1 MSGFLSGRTS
11 LTSVATENLE
21 DGAVTTAK
29 IADVNVST
37 GKVADDAV
45 TLAKMAPGT
54 DGNLITY
61 DASGNPAAVATGS
74 STNVLTSNGA
84 GAAPTFQAAAAGG
97 AWTLIGTAVASN
109 SASLTITGLSS
120 TYDTYAIA
128 FSDIIGAT
136 DDSNCKFMLGDSS
149 GVDSG
154 SSDYSQHVMTV
165 KAGAA
170 GYSDSEGVAFSGVD
184 LSRNP
189 GNVTDEGMGG
199 LIYLVQPGDATSKPK
214 ITGNMVYQ
222 FTDGVVKGMGL
233 IGMRN
238 AVITVDRVHIIFN
251 SGNITSGRMTVWGV
265 SHA

>member
-84 GAAPTFQAAAAGG
+84 GAAPTFQAASS
-97 AWTLIGTAVASN
+97 VAQAIQ
-109 SASLTITGLSS
+109 SAIEAETNQ
-120 TYDTYAIA
+120 DTYIPPDLLK
-128 FSDIIGAT
+128 FSP
-136 DDSNCKFMLGDSS
+136 
-149 GVDSG
+149 
-154 SSDYSQHVMTV
+154 
-165 KAGAA
+165 
-170 GYSDSEGVAFSGVD
+170 GVAKTWGSVTYSGGTPSLD
-184 LSRNP
+184 LS
-189 GNVTDEGMGG
+189 
-199 LIYLVQPGDATSKPK
+199 Y
-214 ITGNMVYQ
+214 
-222 FTDGVVKGMGL
+222 
-233 IGMRN
+233 
-238 AVITVDRVHIIFN
+238 
-251 SGNITSGRMTVWGV
+251 NITSITDSAIGV
-265 SHA
+265 LGVTIAVDHSSANYCIGSDLGIASGSNSVAQKSVNDSDDKATTGFTLMFIDADQTNINYKDPVNASFSTHGDQ